1 MLADLVSWNFL
12 PPCTKKQSTVCTNP
26 PTCFVFVVET
36 PTQIEPTKYV
46 ISIERAARIH
56 HMVVFLLPNGMFLQ
70 VRHYIA
76 NKNRCVAVID
86 PTMAASVYFQLP
98 GKEFQLLG
106 A

>member
-1 MLADLVSWNFL
+1 MQVGPVSNHVSLVMVISIKLANDFRVSV
-12 PPCTKKQSTVCTNP
+12 Q
-26 PTCFVFVVET
+26 T

-46 ISIERAARIH
+46 FSIENAAKIH
-56 HMVVFLLPNGMFLQ
+56 HMVVFLLPNGILIRFKDFKCMD
-70 VRHYIA
+70 A
-76 NKNRCVAVID
+76 NNTILAMLD